1 MSLEN
6 HAEFKLSIT
15 KALGDQLA
23 AALDDLTPAPL
34 TSENIQALRPLPGVY
49 QLYKDDDLV
58 YVGKADKS
66 LPQRIEKHFR
76 KISGRRN
83 ISLVEMSFTCLYV
96 DEDFGAVAPERLLI
110 NKHRGQGEVPWNYNG
125 FGNNDPGKRRD
136 TTEVDAGHFDR
147 QYPIDLEYSF
157 SNPIASDLFESAEA
171 TLAEL
176 LAATKAA
183 LPYVF
188 RYEAAKAFE
197 DIRIQLPT
205 SRLTADEALRMI
217 SEHSPSPWQVTALP
231 GYVIMYGKT
240 EDYPSG
246 MRYYRAGEA
255 VDA

>member
-1 MSLEN
+1 M
-6 HAEFKLSIT
+6 
-15 KALGDQLA
+15 
-23 AALDDLTPAPL
+23 
-34 TSENIQALRPLPGVY
+34 
-49 QLYKDDDLV
+49 
-58 YVGKADKS
+58 
-66 LPQRIEKHFR
+66 
-76 KISGRRN
+76 
-83 ISLVEMSFTCLYV
+83 
-96 DEDFGAVAPERLLI
+96 
-110 NKHRGQGEVPWNYNG
+110 PWNYNG

-136 TTEVDAGHFDR
+136 TTEVDASHFDR

-188 RYEAAKAFE
+188 RYEATKAFE
-197 DIRIQLPT
+197 DIRVRLPT
-205 SRLTADEALRMI
+205 SRLTADEALRLI
-217 SEHSPSPWQVTALP
+217 SEHSPIPWQVTALP

-246 MRYYRAGEA
+246 MRYYRAGGA